1 MGKTPF
7 LRMLSAIVLIW
18 ATMIAGAA
26 GVLSAPQHGIAMY
39 GAPALPPRFEAFP
52 YVNPAAPRGGR
63 IVLGEIGGFDSLNP
77 FILKGRA
84 PWAARMLVAETLMA
98 RNWDEPFSLYGL
110 LAESI
115 ETPPDRSWV
124 EFTLRP
130 EARFSDG
137 SPVTVADVMWSFE
150 TLGTQ
155 GHPRYRTAWA
165 KVAKMEQTGPRSL
178 RLTFK
183 VPDREL
189 PLIFGLRPI
198 LRKADWQGRDFAESS
213 LVPFIGSGPYVIAD
227 FEPGRFISFRRNP
240 GWWGRDLPVNR
251 GKFNFD
257 EIRYEYFADGTA
269 AFEAFKA
276 GIIDVWREPNAG
288 RWLRDYGFPAVE
300 RGEVVKS
307 EVPHQ
312 RPSGMR
318 GFVMNERRSLFA
330 DWRARQAMIEAFNF
344 DFINQTLNGGIEPRI
359 TSWYSNSVL
368 GMRPGPARGAVRE
381 RLLPWRDS
389 LPPGALE
396 GYVLPSSKGD
406 RRNRRGLRRARRLLE
421 QAGWHVEKG
430 VLRNREGAPFRF
442 ELLLRQG
449 DSENIAVATI
459 YARDLARLG
468 IEMRIALVDSAQ
480 YRERL
485 DSYDF
490 DMTAYRRYLSLSPG
504 NEQRLYFGSE
514 GRSRPGTRNYM
525 GLASP
530 AVDGLIDRLLAEKTR
545 EGFIATV
552 RALDRVLTAGRHV
565 IPFWFSRVSRLAH
578 RADLH
583 YPART
588 PIYGDWIGFLPDI
601 WWKDLP

>member
-1 MGKTPF
+1 MGKAPF
-7 LRMLSAIVLIW
+7 SRCLTAIVFVM
-18 ATMIAGAA
+18 ATIMAGAA
-26 GVLSAPQHGIAMY
+26 GAPAAPQRGIAMY
-39 GAPALPPRFEAFP
+39 GAPALPPRFEVFP
-52 YVNPAAPRGGR
+52 YVNPAAPRSGR

-137 SPVTVADVMWSFE
+137 SPVTVEDVMWSFE
-150 TLGTQ
+150 TLGTK

-183 VPDREL
+183 VGDREL

-198 LRKADWQGRDFAESS
+198 LKKADWQGRDFAASS
-213 LVPFIGSGPYVIAD
+213 LEPFIGSGPYVIAD
-227 FEPGRFISFRRNP
+227 FEPGRFVSFRRNP
-240 GWWGRDLPVNR
+240 AWWGRDLPVNR

-276 GIIDVWREPNAG
+276 GIIDVWREPSAG
-288 RWLRDYGFPAVE
+288 RWLRDYDFPAIE
-300 RGEVVKS
+300 RGEIVKS
-307 EVPHQ
+307 EIPHR

-318 GFVMNERRSLFA
+318 GFVMNERRPLFA
-330 DWRARQAMIEAFNF
+330 DWRVRQAMIEAFNF
-344 DFINQTLNGGIEPRI
+344 DFINQTLNGGTEPRI

-389 LPPGALE
+389 LPSGALE
-396 GYVLPSSKGD
+396 GYALPSSKGD
-406 RRNRRGLRRARRLLE
+406 RRNRRGLRRARQLLAA
-421 QAGWHVEKG
+421 AGWHVENG
-430 VLRNREGAPFRF
+430 VLRNGRGVPFRF

-449 DSENIAVATI
+449 DSENIAIATI

-514 GRSRPGTRNYM
+514 GRTRPGTRNYM

-530 AVDGLIDRLLAEKTR
+530 AVDGLIERLLAEQSR
-545 EGFIATV
+545 EGFVATV

-583 YPART
+583 YPAKI

-601 WWKDLP
+601 WWRAPP